1 MSPPPVWARRQ
12 DGNEDRNGSGEP
24 RVNVTKGGLG
34 AGRDIG
40 IGIVGDNN
48 TIHLSPDAASVSES
62 DSGDISGR
70 LISECDPLALE
81 VHHAIHGRHLR
92 PEAKPGEQQAAPV
105 SVSAALPMYVPR
117 RHDAQLLK
125 IVEACASGESKMA
138 VLVGGSSTG
147 KTRACWEAVQ
157 LLAPHGWRLWHPFD
171 PTRADAALE
180 GLSRIGPRTVVWLN
194 EAQHYL
200 AAPQI
205 GERIA
210 AGLRTLL
217 SDAGRG
223 PVLVLGTLWPE
234 YWDELTARPSGRES
248 TDHSQVRELLTGREI
263 RVPDSFDSDEL
274 KLLRASARWDERL
287 AVAHMRASGG
297 RVAQFLAGA
306 PELLR
311 RYQHA
316 PVVPKAV
323 LSAAMDARRLGCGIY
338 LPLNFLEHA
347 AAGYLTDEEF
357 DAAGDDWLEQALAYA
372 ARPVHG
378 NITPLRRVRTRPGRE
393 APDNGLVYRLA
404 DYLEQHGQQER
415 REACPPESFWLAVH
429 DHITAESDIR
439 AAAQAARARWRL
451 RHSGLLASKISAP
464 GADSARSVL
473 RPQDWLAARVAEL
486 QARLEREGGSVV
498 IRPSA
503 IPASPPQPT
512 LLPRSPTRVLKDW
525 ERARVCIRYKRFAEA
540 ESIISRSEEFSFS
553 PTMLNEL
560 IQAMFAEELVEDALR
575 VVRSKCIREGSIQH
589 AFLLVSTL
597 YQVSQVRPRGGDGLL
612 DEAERYALKAA
623 QQGSDNPLIFLVEEL
638 DAAGRT
644 VDAERLARSSPTSS
658 PLRRLAELHIQR
670 QQYTEAEAYA
680 ELAVRRGSP
689 MTYSHL
695 ARSRASRGELAEAI
709 RLAVVAGDHGDVE
722 ALSKLSQF
730 LEQTGR
736 HRDAEHV
743 AVEATRRGDVD
754 ALARLGYIKERHGLR
769 DEAERLVRLAA
780 TAGSRHALNVLAQ
793 MRLDSGLRAD
803 AERLALLA
811 ADRGISAGQQS
822 PAIWQALWPS
832 GLEPDGTPTTPP

>member
-12 DGNEDRNGSGEP
+12 DGNEDRDGSGKL
-24 RVNVTKGGLG
+24 RVSVTEGGLG

-48 TIHLSPDAASVSES
+48 TIHLPPDAAGS
-62 DSGDISGR
+62 DTPDVSGR

-92 PEAKPGEQQAAPV
+92 PEIKSGEQHAVPV
-105 SVSAALPMYVPR
+105 SVSAALPMYIPR
-117 RHDAQLLK
+117 RHDAQLGK
-125 IVEACASGESKMA
+125 IVEACANGESQMA
-138 VLVGGSSTG
+138 FLVGGSSTG

-157 LLAPHGWRLWHPFD
+157 LLASHGWRLWHPFD

-180 GLSRIGPRTVVWLN
+180 GLSRIGPRTVLWLN

-210 AGLRTLL
+210 AGLRTLF
-217 SDAGRG
+217 SNADRG

-234 YWDELTARPSGRES
+234 YWDELTARPSGKQG
-248 TDHSQVRELLTGREI
+248 TAHAQVRELLTGREI

-274 KLLRASARWDERL
+274 KLLQASARWDERL
-287 AVAHMRASGG
+287 AVAHARAAGG

-323 LSAAMDARRLGCGIY
+323 LSAAMDARRLGCGIH

-357 DAAGDDWLEQALAYA
+357 DAAGDDWLEQALAYS

-378 NITPLRRVRTRPGRE
+378 NITPLRRVRTRPGYKT
-393 APDNGLVYRLA
+393 PDNGPVYRLA

-415 REACPPESFWLAVH
+415 REACPPDSFWLAVY
-429 DHITAESDIR
+429 DHITTESDIR
-439 AAAQAARARWRL
+439 ATAQAARARWRL
-451 RHSGLLASKISAP
+451 RHSRMLTSKISDP
-464 GADSARSVL
+464 GAHSMRSAL

-486 QARLEREGGSVV
+486 HAQLERRQDETAVS
-498 IRPSA
+498 RPSA
-503 IPASPPQPT
+503 IPASVPQPT
-512 LLPRSPTRVLKDW
+512 NVPLEPTRVQKDW
-525 ERARVCIRYKRFAEA
+525 TRARDALSDKRFAEA
-540 ESIISRSEEFSFS
+540 KSVIARRIGSGDFIFF
-553 PTMLNEL
+553 TLLDEL
-560 IQAMFAEELVEDALR
+560 VEALLAEELVEDALH
-575 VVRSKCIREGSIQH
+575 VVRSECIRRGGFRGYS
-589 AFLLVSTL
+589 LLVSTL
-597 YQVSQVRPRGGDGLL
+597 YQASQIRPRDGDGLL
-612 DEAERYALKAA
+612 DEAERYALEAA
-623 QQGSDNPLIFLVEEL
+623 AEKYNEPLNLLVKEL
-638 DAAGRT
+638 DAAGRAE
-644 VDAERLARSSPTSS
+644 DAERLARSSPAA
-658 PLRRLAELHIQR
+658 LRRLAELHIQR
-670 QQYTEAEAYA
+670 EQYSEARIYA
-680 ELAVRRGSP
+680 ELAAGRGSP
-689 MTYSHL
+689 MAYSYL
-695 ARSRASRGELAEAI
+695 ARARVAQGGLQEAV
-709 RLAVVAGDHGDVE
+709 RLAAIASDHGDAE

-730 LEQTGR
+730 LEQSGR
-736 HRDAEHV
+736 PRDAEHV
-743 AVEATRRGDVD
+743 AGEATRRGDVD
-754 ALARLGYIKERHGLR
+754 ALARLGYMKERHGLR

-780 TAGSRHALNVLAQ
+780 DAGSRHALNVLAQ

-811 ADRGISAGQQS
+811 ANRGISAGQQS

-832 GLEPDGTPTTPP
+832 GLEPDGTPTAPA

>member
-1 MSPPPVWARRQ
+1 MSPPPAWGRRQ
-12 DGNEDRNGSGEP
+12 DSDGSRDGSGT
-24 RVNVTKGGLG
+24 RVSVTKGGLG

-48 TIHLSPDAASVSES
+48 TIHLSPDAASVS
-62 DSGDISGR
+62 DVADFSGR
-70 LISECDPLALE
+70 LISECDPLDLE
-81 VHHAIHGRHLR
+81 VHHAIKGRHRR
-92 PEAKPGEQQAAPV
+92 PEAEPGEQQEARV

-125 IVEACASGESKMA
+125 IVEACASGQSKMA

-157 LLAPHGWRLWHPFD
+157 SLAPRGWRLWHPFD

-180 GLSRIGPRTVVWLN
+180 GLSRVGPRTVVWLN

-217 SDAGRG
+217 ADADRG

-234 YWDELTARPSGRES
+234 YWDELTARLSGKEGAAHR
-248 TDHSQVRELLTGREI
+248 QVRELLAGREI
-263 RVPDSFDSDEL
+263 RVPDSFDSDDL
-274 KLLRASARWDERL
+274 MLLRASARWDERL
-287 AVAHMRASGG
+287 AVAHAQASGG
-297 RVAQFLAGA
+297 RIAQFLAGA

-323 LSAAMDARRLGCGIY
+323 LSAAMDARRLGCGVY
-338 LPLNFLEHA
+338 LPRNFLEHA
-347 AAGYLTDEEF
+347 AAGYLNDEEF
-357 DAAGDDWLEQALAYA
+357 DAAGDDWLEKALAYS

-378 NITPLRRVRTRPGRE
+378 NITPLRRVRTRPGHK
-393 APDNGLVYRLA
+393 APDDGPVYRLA
-404 DYLEQHGQQER
+404 DYLEQHGQHER
-415 REACPPESFWLAVH
+415 REICPPESFWLAVH

-439 AAAQAARARWRL
+439 AAAQAAKGRWRL
-451 RHSGLLASKISAP
+451 RHSRLLASKISTSEAAP
-464 GADSARSVL
+464 TRSSL
-473 RPQDWLAARVAEL
+473 NPLDWLAARVAETE
-486 QARLEREGGSVV
+486 ARLVREGGQAA
-498 IRPSA
+498 RPSVA
-503 IPASPPQPT
+503 PASPPNPT
-512 LLPRSPTRVLKDW
+512 PLPLAPTQIQKVRD
-525 ERARVCIRYKRFAEA
+525 RAQEAIRNKRFAEA
-540 ESIISRSEEFSFS
+540 ESIISKIGPEAFMFFTLLR
-553 PTMLNEL
+553 EL
-560 IQAMFAEELVEDALR
+560 VQAMLAEELVEDTLR
-575 VVRSKCIREGSIQH
+575 VVRSQCIREGSVEDP
-589 AFLLVSTL
+589 FLLVSAL
-597 YQVSQVRPRGGDGLL
+597 YHASQIRPRDGDGLL

-623 QQGSDNPLIFLVEEL
+623 ENGRDVPLVFLVEEL

-644 VDAERLARSSPTSS
+644 ADAERLARSCPTAS

-670 QQYTEAEAYA
+670 QQYTEAEVYA
-680 ELAVRRGSP
+680 ELAVNRGSP
-689 MTYSHL
+689 ITLSHL
-695 ARSRASRGELAEAI
+695 SRSAASRGDLTEAV
-709 RLAVVAGDHGDVE
+709 RLAVLASDHGDAE

-730 LEQTGR
+730 LEQIGLP
-736 HRDAEHV
+736 RDAERV
-743 AVEATRRGDVD
+743 AVEATHRGDVD
-754 ALARLGYIKERHGLR
+754 ALARLGYIRERGGLH

-803 AERLALLA
+803 AERLALQA
-811 ADRGISAGQQS
+811 ANRGVNAGQQA

-832 GLEPDGTPTTPP
+832 GLEPDGTPTTPL